1 MKILLC
7 SLLALQMLM
16 PVQPLE
22 ASKDSILSEDQVPE
36 ILVIK
41 QEDDEHDN
49 VSIKTEEEVRE
60 KIEEENTEHEGEE
73 DYTPREA
80 MDTIVVWLD
89 SEDFVLT
96 DYIEVKD
103 DSDDCR
109 VLSYGEYD
117 LTELGIYPL
126 KLIAVDKNGNSI
138 SKNVAVEVVEEPAPD
153 PYVYWSYDEIV
164 NRLNASGVGVGGDA
178 YAIAESLI
186 GMGGYCTDVANTF
199 LALYFGDGSNCF
211 DTYDIDPSQAQPGD
225 VVFYSDGGTG
235 YQHYAI
241 YLGGEMSLQGNW
253 LGTTI
258 IRSVFINGSAPQFR
272 RCSGH

>member
-1 MKILLC
+1 MKFLLC
-7 SLLALQMLM
+7 SLIALQLFA
-16 PVQPLE
+16 PAGLQV
-22 ASKDSILSEDQVPE
+22 ASKDSIQSEDQIPE

-41 QEDDEHDN
+41 KEDDEHDN

-60 KIEEENTEHEGEE
+60 EIEEENAEHEGES
-73 DYTPREA
+73 DYAPREA
-80 MDTIVVWLD
+80 MDTIVVWVD

-109 VLSYGEYD
+109 VLSYGEYN
-117 LTELGIYPL
+117 LEELGIYPL
-126 KLIAVDKNGNSI
+126 KLIAVDKNGNSV
-138 SKNVAVEVVEEPAPD
+138 SKDVAVEVVEEPVMD
-153 PYVYWSYDEIV
+153 PYLYWSYDEIV
-164 NRLNASGVGVGGDA
+164 SRLSASGVGVGGDA

-199 LALYFGDGSNCF
+199 LALYYGDGSNCF
-211 DTYDIDPSQAQPGD
+211 DTYDIDPANAQPGD

-253 LGTTI
+253 LGTTV
-258 IRSVFINGSAPQFR
+258 IRSVYINGSAPQFR

>member
-7 SLLALQMLM
+7 SLLALQMLL
-16 PVQPLE
+16 PVSPLE
-22 ASKDSILSEDQVPE
+22 ADNDSIQSEDQVPE
-36 ILVIK
+36 IIVIK

-49 VSIKTEEEVRE
+49 ISIKTEEEVRE
-60 KIEEENTEHEGEE
+60 EIEEENSEHEGEE

-80 MDTIVVWLD
+80 VDTIVVWLD

-103 DSDDCR
+103 DSNDCR

-126 KLIAVDKNGNSI
+126 KLIAVDKNGNSV
-138 SKNVAVEVVEEPAPD
+138 SKNIAVEVIEEPEPD
-153 PYVYWSYDEIV
+153 WSVYWSYDEIV
-164 NRLNASGVGVGGDA
+164 KRLTESGVGVGGDA

-211 DTYDIDPSQAQPGD
+211 DTYDIDPADAQPGD
-225 VVFYSDGGTG
+225 VVFYPDGGTG

-253 LGTTI
+253 LGTTV